1 MFLIIWYFMNLLFPD
16 EFILPPGFSYIPEF
30 ISKDE
35 EKKLLED
42 IQTIELTNMKFQQYV
57 AKRKTASKETNQ
69 CFIVTKTF
77 QCKKKFRSGLPD
89 RNWNQN

>member
-57 AKRKTASKETNQ
+57 AKRKTASFGYDWSFDK
-69 CFIVTKTF
+69 
-77 QCKKKFRSGLPD
+77 SSSLPGGIRD
-89 RNWNQN
+89 FTRFFVL